1 MSDWRFSKKTRA
13 KLSAPR
19 KKSRHNLKNLHSK
32 ITKTLENNDIQIL
45 DHSNNSNE
53 NNDENIDL
61 SDSRNTN
68 DATMTH
74 TINNNI
80 FQSTYRLVVSDRHKI
95 NAEEYILQGRRMVD
109 IAFLFKAIQSIRHNT
124 FDCTFSDLK
133 IIKEKKNGF
142 FSTFVFKCKIC
153 GTIENIYSEDPER
166 KGFSINTAVTSA
178 ILNTGQGYSQLEEF
192 CGILDM
198 YCMSLPTYQN
208 IHEQV
213 SQSIF
218 SVSLDEMIKAGQE
231 ESKIAIENGDVD
243 EQGRPLITVIADGA
257 WSKRSYKSNYNALS
271 GVASIFGWNTKK
283 CLFVGVKNKYCIIC
297 HRASQQNEPT
307 RSHVCYKNWDSTSTS
322 MESSIIVEGF
332 KESIPMHNLIYDK
345 LIGDGD
351 SSVMKNLSLT
361 KPYGPD
367 LNIKKIECTN
377 HLLRNYINR
386 LRETASR
393 RKCTNGNIV
402 PGVQR
407 TFLKNNV
414 LRLRYAVTEAIKFR
428 SNMKINATEKVKLLK
443 SDILNGP
450 YHVFGYHT
458 HCDQYFCDSLK
469 DGENNLVPDLEKSGL
484 WNDILAARNLLAHHS
499 SSLIHNVNNN
509 CVENYN
515 SVVAKYVGGKRINFS
530 LKGSYQTR
538 CHIALTSLNAGPS
551 HISVLHKKITK
562 ASPGVFTKRFIEQRS
577 NKNKNK
583 LKRRQLFGNSKS
595 TKKVY
600 NGPDRDYGCIQEE
613 PQILDMDPKEFN
625 IKKIKFLERVS
636 KTNEEIKTLEESTKN
651 QSESELWKV
660 ERSIRL
666 TASNFGKV
674 CKLRLT
680 TSRKNTVK
688 SILYNTFSGNLSTNY
703 GIENE
708 PIARISFE
716 KVINLKIKP
725 AGLFVDKTYHFLAA
739 SPDGL
744 IEDDGIIEIKCPYTI
759 KDLTPE
765 DAIQNGKLKF
775 ATVIDGKL
783 NLKTNDNYYYQI
795 QGQLHITQR
804 AYCYFVVWSSKGML
818 YQKIVRDD
826 VFFELRM
833 QQQLISFYHDHLLHE
848 ILDSRFNRGLPIR
861 D

>member
-1 MSDWRFSKKTRA
+1 M
-13 KLSAPR
+13 
-19 KKSRHNLKNLHSK
+19 
-32 ITKTLENNDIQIL
+32 
-45 DHSNNSNE
+45 
-53 NNDENIDL
+53 
-61 SDSRNTN
+61 
-68 DATMTH
+68 
-74 TINNNI
+74 
-80 FQSTYRLVVSDRHKI
+80 
-95 NAEEYILQGRRMVD
+95 
-109 IAFLFKAIQSIRHNT
+109 
-124 FDCTFSDLK
+124 
-133 IIKEKKNGF
+133 
-142 FSTFVFKCKIC
+142 C
-153 GTIENIYSEDPER
+153 GAIENIHSEDPER
-166 KGFSINTAVTSA
+166 KGFNINTAVTSA

-198 YCMSLPTYQN
+198 YCMSFPTYQN
-208 IHEQV
+208 IHEEV
-213 SQSIF
+213 SQNIF
-218 SVSLDEMIKAGQE
+218 SVSLEEMKKAGQE

-257 WSKRSYKSNYNALS
+257 WSKRSYKNNYNALS

-297 HRASQQNEPT
+297 HRASQQNEPP
-307 RSHVCYKNWDSTSTS
+307 RSHVCYKNWNSTSTS
-322 MESSIIVEGF
+322 MESSIVVEGF
-332 KESIPMHNLIYDK
+332 KESIPMHNIIYDK

-351 SSVMKNLSLT
+351 SSVMKNLNLT

-386 LRETASR
+386 LREIAGR

-407 TFLKNNV
+407 TFLKNNL

-428 SNMKINATEKVKLLK
+428 SKMKTNTTEKLKLLK

-458 HCDQYFCDSLK
+458 HCAQYFCMGPK
-469 DGENNLVPDLEKSGL
+469 DNENNLVPDLEKSGL

-538 CHIALTSLNAGPS
+538 CHIALTSLNTGPS
-551 HISVLHKKITK
+551 HISILHKKMTK
-562 ASPGVFTKRFIEQRS
+562 ASPGVFTKRFIEQR
-577 NKNKNK
+577 KTK
-583 LKRRQLFGNSKS
+583 LRRRQLFGNTKS
-595 TKKVY
+595 TKKTY
-600 NGPDRDYGCIQEE
+600 IGPDRDYGCIQEE
-613 PQILDMDPKEFN
+613 PQILDMEPKEFN
-625 IKKIKFLERVS
+625 IKKLQFLERLS
-636 KTNEEIKTLEESTKN
+636 KTNEEIKTIEKSTKN
-651 QSESELWKV
+651 QSESDLWRA

-674 CKLRLT
+674 CKLRVT
-680 TSRKNTVK
+680 TSRKNIVK
-688 SILYNTFSGNLSTNY
+688 SILYNTFAGNSSTNY

-716 KVINLKIKP
+716 KEINIKIKP
-725 AGLFVDKTYHFLAA
+725 AGLFIDTTYHFLAA

-744 IEDDGIIEIKCPYTI
+744 IENDGIVEIKCPYTI

-765 DAIQNGKLKF
+765 DAIQCGKLKF

-783 NLKTNDNYYYQI
+783 NLKTNDNYYYQV

-804 AYCYFVVWSSKGML
+804 SYCYFVLWSSKGM
-818 YQKIVRDD
+818 
-826 VFFELRM
+826 
-833 QQQLISFYHDHLLHE
+833 
-848 ILDSRFNRGLPIR
+848 
-861 D
+861 